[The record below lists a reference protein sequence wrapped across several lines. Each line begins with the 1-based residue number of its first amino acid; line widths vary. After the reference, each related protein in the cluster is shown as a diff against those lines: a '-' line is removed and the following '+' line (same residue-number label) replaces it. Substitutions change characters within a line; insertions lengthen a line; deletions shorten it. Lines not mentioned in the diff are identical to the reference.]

1 MELSTSSPIWRSW
14 TDSVTFL
21 CANQRVTISQAVA
34 CMDRRD
40 QSWSSKAMLL
50 GMTGLALWIFIST
63 GRLHGIT
70 RHPQINALWS
80 NHNQQS
86 WSLRVLTA
94 LSLRFSGF
102 TKSLAKEFVFLQSCN
117 WGLDWYNDF
126 DWRCLI
132 GCAVTQ
138 IPWSEPYKQCHCVLP
153 SDLNNTM
160 IK

>member
-86 WSLRVLTA
+86 WSLRVTA
-94 LSLRFSGF
+94 LSLQVFSQ
-102 TKSLAKEFVFLQSCN
+102 SLWLRNLSFYKAVIEDLI
-117 WGLDWYNDF
+117 DITT
-126 DWRCLI
+126 LI